1 MEDLQD
7 KIIELMDLFDNERI
21 PFDNGGEVKKL
32 ADNFVKQ
39 EELLGRSVSDELR
52 KEYIDALKKETSK
65 VQTDT
70 FKYPFKFLNQRTG
83 EIETVY
89 KALPTDYSK
98 RSKRVSTKIDTYSD
112 ALTDFNA
119 AIRDAFIKNDASLFP
134 KPFAQFLK
142 DKGLKDGTYSH
153 LVKTKQIPSINTDVS
168 DFRFK
173 FANRLIDDANKDL
186 KFIDAGTLFKNAGF
200 TDKDVKKVYSLKD
213 KKLNKLDKAEDK
225 IKKAYIKY
233 FQSPASQNLPVKTFF
248 NPRTILAGATGLTET
263 TVSKKFDIQKFDP
276 EGFETFKRLGN
287 ADIQKILLKNF
298 DPATTIANPNA
309 FTLGAIKE
317 KINADIK
324 AGNKPFSFYMDTAQ
338 LKSQKLR
345 KDRLE
350 VAAKKAG
357 EGVADINA
365 AQDELIATLNKFYKD
380 NPQELLNNTKLRNL
394 LDLTL
399 KDGEIVKKNKY
410 VTDEDFLKLIKEKTG
425 LFTKD
430 HVDEVQFEKMSTE
443 FPIFKQL
450 ATYNTNSGL
459 IKSIKSYVAKNQNS
473 KDPVVQDKIKKQI
486 AFLEDLKLR
495 VDTPTGRVGS
505 KEVLDAVDRQAG
517 TLPNFLAQLKALNIK
532 LPAKAKAVLLGTGGG
547 LAATTLAAAGP
558 IEETGSTAMD
568 TAKTVGAGTAGALA
582 VGTKKGR
589 NILGKF
595 FRAAGTPIA
604 GPIYA
609 GLNIADKIKSG
620 SSVTDAVI
628 DPLTGLE
635 LSFPGLFKEN
645 LKKITTNPTAQ
656 KILSLGYK
664 IPKTAFTVG
673 RALTPIGAGIT
684 AAGLAKDY
692 SEFVQRELER
702 KAADPEAY
710 RAEQQEQMGMSAADG
725 GRAGFKVGSLR
736 KGIQALIDE
745 SVKSTPKDTT
755 SALDKLIK
763 KTLNEDFF
771 DKKDRIIDT
780 LNAKIARE
788 RKKFPYNQQ
797 VQEEPSQLEFYDDIT
812 KSNFR
817 TKTGEYFDRIRRN
830 KAGGGLL
837 KQAGDRSGPP
847 PESGPNPQGLQG
859 LLNRVKKV

>member
-1 MEDLQD
+1 MEEYDVESILDMYEDSYVREPSAMAQGG
-7 KIIELMDLFDNERI
+7 RI
-21 PFDNGGEVKKL
+21 PFDNGGEVEKL

-52 KEYIDALKKETSK
+52 KEYIDALKKETSP

-70 FKYPFKFLNQRTG
+70 FKYPFKFKNVRTG
-83 EIETVY
+83 AIDTVY
-89 KALPTDYSK
+89 KAEPTDYSK
-98 RSKRVSTKIDTYSD
+98 RSKRQSTKIDIYAD
-112 ALTDFNA
+112 ALTEFNA

-173 FANRLIDDANKDL
+173 FANRLIDDANKGL

-200 TDKDVKKVYSLKD
+200 TDKDVKKVYSLKN

-225 IKKAYIKY
+225 IRKAYIKY

-248 NPRTILAGATGLTET
+248 NPRVILAGATGLTET

-276 EGFETFKRLGN
+276 EGYETFKRLGN
-287 ADIQKILLKNF
+287 ADIQKILLKHF

-324 AGNKPFSFYMDTAQ
+324 VGNKPFSFYMDTAQ

-345 KDRLE
+345 KDRLDI
-350 VAAKKAG
+350 ATKKAG

-410 VTDEDFLKLIKEKTG
+410 VTDEDFLKLIKDKPG

-430 HVDEVQFEKMSTE
+430 HVDEVQFEKLSTE

-459 IKSIKSYVAKNQNS
+459 IKSIKAYVAKNQNS
-473 KDPVVQDKIKKQI
+473 TDPVVQDKIKKQI

-495 VDTPTGRVGS
+495 IDTPTGRVGS
-505 KEVLDAVDRQAG
+505 KEVLAAVDRQAG

-568 TAKTVGAGTAGALA
+568 TAKNVGAATAGALGF
-582 VGTKKGR
+582 GTKTGR
-589 NILGKF
+589 KILGKGVNLGF
-595 FRAAGTPIA
+595 GPTGILGINAFLGVDPKESLDRAMLGVEGALLPSAVKGT
-604 GPIYA
+604 
-609 GLNIADKIKSG
+609 LSVTDKIKN
-620 SSVTDAVI
+620 
-628 DPLTGLE
+628 PLIRKTIERATLAGMSPTMALRFARVANPIGIATLAGEGLYQLGKRGYDQYQAMQDMTE
-635 LSFPGLFKEN
+635 QEKSDFLADQYE
-645 LKKITTNPTAQ
+645 
-656 KILSLGYK
+656 SLGGV
-664 IPKTAFTVG
+664 FG
-673 RALTPIGAGIT
+673 EGA
-684 AAGLAKDY
+684 
-692 SEFVQRELER
+692 
-702 KAADPEAY
+702 
-710 RAEQQEQMGMSAADG
+710 
-725 GRAGFKVGSLR
+725 
-736 KGIQALIDE
+736 
-745 SVKSTPKDTT
+745 
-755 SALDKLIK
+755 
-763 KTLNEDFF
+763 
-771 DKKDRIIDT
+771 
-780 LNAKIARE
+780 
-788 RKKFPYNQQ
+788 
-797 VQEEPSQLEFYDDIT
+797 
-812 KSNFR
+812 
-817 TKTGEYFDRIRRN
+817 
-830 KAGGGLL
+830 
-837 KQAGDRSGPP
+837 
-847 PESGPNPQGLQG
+847 
-859 LLNRVKKV
+859 

>member
-1 MEDLQD
+1 MKFGPKETKELNQYLKTGRNRKREFLGGGITFASDLTQPEP
-7 KIIELMDLFDNERI
+7 KREVVEIDLFNQFNLRNPRADGGRI
-21 PFDNGGEVKKL
+21 PFDNGGEVEKL
-32 ADNFVKQ
+32 ADDFVKQ
-39 EELLGRSVSDELR
+39 EKLLGRSVDDQLR
-52 KEYIDALKKETSK
+52 KEFIDTVTKQTSK

-98 RSKRVSTKIDTYSD
+98 RSKRVSTKIDTYAD

-142 DKGLKDGTYSH
+142 DRGLKDGTYAN

-173 FANRLIDDANKDL
+173 FANRLIDDANKGL

-200 TDKDVKKVYSLKD
+200 TDKDYKKVYSLKD

-225 IKKAYIKY
+225 IKKAYIKF
-233 FQSPASQNLPVKTFF
+233 FQSPTSQNLPVKTFF
-248 NPRTILAGATGLTET
+248 NPRTILAGATGLSET

-338 LKSQKLR
+338 TKAANLR
-345 KDRLE
+345 KERLDK
-350 VAAKKAG
+350 AKAKAG
-357 EGVADINA
+357 KGVADILA
-365 AQDELIATLNKFYKD
+365 AQDETVETLNKFYKQF
-380 NPQELLNNTKLRNL
+380 PEELLGNTKLRNL

-399 KDGEIVKKNKY
+399 EDGEIVKKNKY
-410 VTDEDFLKLIKEKTG
+410 VNDDDFKKLIKERP

-430 HVDEVQFEKMSTE
+430 HIDEVQFEKLSTE
-443 FPIFKQL
+443 FPVFRQL

-505 KEVLDAVDRQAG
+505 KEVLAAVDRQAG
-517 TLPNFLAQLKALNIK
+517 ILPNFLAQLRALNIK

-547 LAATTLAAAGP
+547 LAATTLATAGP
-558 IEETGSTAMD
+558 IEETGSTAID
-568 TAKTVGAGTAGALA
+568 TAKTAGAATAGALG
-582 VGTKKGR
+582 VGTKPGR
-589 NILGKF
+589 QLLGKA
-595 FRAAGTPIA
+595 FRTLGTP
-604 GPIYA
+604 
-609 GLNIADKIKSG
+609 LSG
-620 SSVTDAVI
+620 SLLAANQIRSNIQSGENVVDAVV
-628 DPLTGLE
+628 DPLVGLE

-645 LKKITTNPTAQ
+645 LAKITSNPTAQ
-656 KILSLGYK
+656 KILRLGK
-664 IPKTAFTVG
+664 FG

-684 AAGLAKDY
+684 AAGLGIDAAKFTKRRID
-692 SEFVQRELER
+692 ELR
-702 KAADPEAY
+702 SMTPEQ
-710 RAEQQEQMGMSAADG
+710 RAE
-725 GRAGFKVGSLR
+725 LR
-736 KGIQALIDE
+736 RQGEAQA
-745 SVKSTPKDTT
+745 
-755 SALDKLIK
+755 
-763 KTLNEDFF
+763 F
-771 DKKDRIIDT
+771 DPFQ
-780 LNAKIARE
+780 A
-788 RKKFPYNQQ
+788 
-797 VQEEPSQLEFYDDIT
+797 
-812 KSNFR
+812 
-817 TKTGEYFDRIRRN
+817 
-830 KAGGGLL
+830 AGGGLA
-837 KQAGDRSGPP
+837 KEAGDRSGPP
-847 PESGPNPQGLQG
+847 PEKGPNSEGLPG
-859 LLNRVKKV
+859 LLKRVRNL